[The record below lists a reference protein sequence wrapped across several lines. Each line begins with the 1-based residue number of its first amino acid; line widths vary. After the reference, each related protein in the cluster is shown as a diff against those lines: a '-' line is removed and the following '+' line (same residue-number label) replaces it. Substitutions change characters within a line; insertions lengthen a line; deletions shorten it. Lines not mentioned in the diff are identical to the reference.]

1 MPSIP
6 LAHETWFGPDAFP
19 TDWAFAAERL
29 TLALLVAAVLLT
41 LVVRL
46 IATRYP
52 GVDVAWLGRCA
63 PFMPFAVRIHLAVS
77 LIGLL
82 SLGYYLSPA
91 MDLQANVVGIV
102 LGAVMAVC
110 AIGMAT
116 GFHARWAAGLLL
128 AAGPLGMSEFGF
140 WAVAQRIDL
149 VGLALFV
156 AFAGAG
162 RWSAD
167 HELGRTADPSPAAA
181 AHAVWSL
188 KVAAG
193 LALILVAFAEK
204 LAVPGMAVHFL
215 AQNPE
220 FNLAQ
225 QAGLG
230 WSDLEFARVAG
241 VIEVLFGLLVISG
254 ALSQACVLLAGIPF
268 NATLWF
274 FGTTELVGHLPIYGA
289 MLVLLVY
296 ASDPQLRPAV
306 SALWPF
312 GSIRSAL
319 EPTPAPGVARRRAMP
334 AQFPA
339 TRLRPR
345 PDAGA
350 ELPCDGAGMSQA
362 DSPARVLVAYA
373 SKHGS
378 TAEIAEAIA
387 AELRSQ
393 GLDADA
399 RRAGAVD
406 DLAGYDAVVLGSAV
420 YMKRWRREARHL
432 LRKQARALAGKPF
445 WIFSSGPFGEKPDPA
460 WSEPPKVIEEAERLG
475 AREHVVFGG
484 RLPLEPSSF
493 IERAMV
499 RDTPPEVA
507 DLRDWDEV
515 RRWAAGVAGALS
527 ARVGGDEALVGHDR

>member
-1 MPSIP
+1 MTSIP
-6 LAHETWFGPDAFP
+6 FAHETWFGPDAFP
-19 TDWAFAAERL
+19 TDWAFAAQLL
-29 TLALLVAAVLLT
+29 TLVLLGAAVALT

-46 IATRYP
+46 IASRYP
-52 GVDVAWLGRCA
+52 GVDVGWLGRCA

-91 MDLQANVVGIV
+91 MDLQADVVGIL
-102 LGAVMAVC
+102 LGAVMAVA

-116 GFHARWAAGLLL
+116 GFHARRAAGLLL
-128 AAGPLGMSEFGF
+128 AAGPLGMAEFGF
-140 WAVAQRIDL
+140 WPVLQRVDL

-156 AFAGAG
+156 VFAGAG

-167 HELGRTADPSPAAA
+167 HELGRTADPSPVAV

-193 LALILVAFAEK
+193 LALIVVAFAEK

-225 QAGLG
+225 QVGLG

-241 VIEVLFGLLVISG
+241 AIEVLFGLLVISG
-254 ALSQACVLLAGIPF
+254 ALSQACVLIAGVPF

-312 GSIRSAL
+312 GRRPVASIRSAL
-319 EPTPAPGVARRRAMP
+319 EPSAAPGVA
-334 AQFPA
+334 
-339 TRLRPR
+339 
-345 PDAGA
+345 
-350 ELPCDGAGMSQA
+350 
-362 DSPARVLVAYA
+362 
-373 SKHGS
+373 
-378 TAEIAEAIA
+378 
-387 AELRSQ
+387 
-393 GLDADA
+393 
-399 RRAGAVD
+399 
-406 DLAGYDAVVLGSAV
+406 
-420 YMKRWRREARHL
+420 
-432 LRKQARALAGKPF
+432 
-445 WIFSSGPFGEKPDPA
+445 
-460 WSEPPKVIEEAERLG
+460 
-475 AREHVVFGG
+475 
-484 RLPLEPSSF
+484 
-493 IERAMV
+493 
-499 RDTPPEVA
+499 
-507 DLRDWDEV
+507 
-515 RRWAAGVAGALS
+515 
-527 ARVGGDEALVGHDR
+527 